1 VPKQVA
7 PYGRWESPI
16 NAEQVAQRTIA
27 YDDVRLDG
35 EAVYWL
41 ESRPQ
46 EEGRTALV
54 RWTPDAG
61 HTDVLP
67 PGFDVGSRVHEY
79 GGGAYFVGGRVLI
92 ASNLDD
98 GRLYRVTGNRVIT
111 PITPEASPPGS
122 LRYADL
128 RVVEGGELLVC
139 VRERYEPGGVIN
151 ELVCL
156 PVDGS
161 ADPWIIAGGHDF
173 YSFPRPSPDGRQL
186 AWTTWDHPRMP
197 WDGTDLW
204 VADLRADGRLGD
216 PRHVAGGPTESIFQP
231 EWSPGG
237 ELFFVSDRSG
247 WWNLYR
253 ERGSGIEPFVLME
266 AEFGEAQWEF
276 DYSTY
281 AFVDS
286 GRITCRYRS
295 GGLDHLAL
303 IDLETG
309 ELEDLDLPF
318 TSLKPYVRG
327 SVDRVAFIGSSASRP
342 SAVAVTSSTGEELNV
357 LAGGDTGIDDA
368 WVSHPTFV
376 DFPTEGG
383 VRAHAIYY
391 PPTSGDSTG
400 PEGKAPPLIVEAHE
414 GPTADAKPRL
424 ELRTQFFTSR
434 GFAVAHVNYRGST
447 GYGRAYRDSLNRLWG
462 LAEVADCINA
472 ARYFANSGLVDA
484 RRTVIVGASAGGFT
498 ALCALARAGS
508 FAAGGSYYGITD
520 LETFAREA
528 PKFQSHY
535 VDQLVGPY
543 PEAVAEYRARSPLHF
558 ADRLAAPVIL
568 VAGCEDRVV
577 PRGQIESMVKKLE
590 RAGIKHVWLAFE
602 DEGHRLRRPGNIE
615 EALENELSFYLTW
628 IPSTLAD

>member
-1 VPKQVA
+1 MPKRVA
-7 PYGRWESPI
+7 AYGRWESPI
-16 NAEQVAQRTIA
+16 SAGQVAERTIA

-41 ESRPQ
+41 ESRPK

-54 RWTPDAG
+54 QWTPDAG
-61 HTDVLP
+61 HTDVL

-79 GGGAYFVGGRVLI
+79 GGGAYFVGGEVLV

-98 GRLYRVTGNRVIT
+98 DRLYRVTDEQVVV
-111 PITPEASPPGS
+111 PITPEASPSGG

-128 RVVEGGELLVC
+128 RMVPGGELLVC
-139 VRERYEPGGVIN
+139 VRERHETEGVIN

-161 ADPWIIAGGHDF
+161 ADPWVIAGGHDF
-173 YSFPRPSPDGRQL
+173 YSFPRPGPDGRRL

-204 VADLRADGRLGD
+204 VADLSADGRLGVA
-216 PRHVAGGPTESIFQP
+216 RHVAGGPGDSIFQP

-253 ERGSGIEPFVLME
+253 GERSGIDPILPME

-281 AFVDS
+281 AFGDS

-295 GGLDHLAL
+295 GGLDHLAV

-318 TSLKPYVRG
+318 TSLKPYVRSSG
-327 SVDRVAFIGSSASRP
+327 DRVAFIGSSATRP
-342 SAVAVTSSTGEELNV
+342 SAVVVTSSTGGELNV
-357 LAGGDTGIDDA
+357 LAGGETEMDDA
-368 WVSHPTFV
+368 WVSCPTFV
-376 DFPTEGG
+376 DFPTDGG
-383 VRAHAIYY
+383 VTAHAIYY
-391 PPTSGDSTG
+391 PPSSGDTAG
-400 PEGKAPPLIVEAHE
+400 PEGELPPLIVEAHE

-424 ELRTQFFTSR
+424 ELRTQFFTTR

-447 GYGRAYRDSLNRLWG
+447 GYGRAYRDSLKELWG
-462 LAEVADCINA
+462 LADVADCINSV
-472 ARYFANSGLVDA
+472 RYLANSGLVDA
-484 RRTVIVGASAGGFT
+484 RRRVIVGASAGGFT
-498 ALCALARAGS
+498 ALCALAHPGS

-535 VDQLVGPY
+535 VEQLVGPY

-568 VAGCEDRVV
+568 IAGCEDRVV
-577 PRGQIESMVKKLE
+577 PSGQIESMVKELE
-590 RAGIKHVWLAFE
+590 RAGIRYVWLAFE
-602 DEGHRLRRPGNIE
+602 GEGHGLRRPGNIQ
-615 EALENELSFYLTW
+615 EALETELDFYLDA
-628 IPSTLAD
+628 PNLG

>member
-1 VPKQVA
+1 MPKRVA

-16 NAEQVAQRTIA
+16 SAEQVAERTIA
-27 YDDVRLDG
+27 YDDVRVDG

-46 EEGRTALV
+46 EDGRTALV
-54 RWTPDAG
+54 RWAPDVG
-61 HTDVLP
+61 KTEPLP
-67 PGFDVGSRVHEY
+67 AGFDVGSRVHEY
-79 GGGAYFVGGRVLI
+79 GGGAYFVGGGVLVV
-92 ASNLDD
+92 SNLDD
-98 GRLYRVTGNRVIT
+98 DRLYRVTDDRVIV
-111 PITPEASPPGS
+111 PMTPEASPPGS

-128 RVVEGGELLVC
+128 RIVDGVEHLIC
-139 VRERYEPGGVIN
+139 VRERHEPEGVIN

-161 ADPWIIAGGHDF
+161 AEPWIIAGGHDF
-173 YSFPRPSPDGRQL
+173 YSFPRPSPDGRHL
-186 AWTTWDHPRMP
+186 VWTTWDHPRMP

-204 VADLRADGRLGD
+204 VADLHPYGRLGV
-216 PRHVAGGPTESIFQP
+216 PRHVAGGPAESIFQP

-253 ERGSGIEPFVLME
+253 EKGRVIEPVLQME

-281 AFVDS
+281 AFLDS

-295 GGLDHLAL
+295 GGLDHLAML
-303 IDLETG
+303 NLETG
-309 ELEDLDLPF
+309 ELEDLEVPF
-318 TSLKPYVRG
+318 ISLKPYVRG
-327 SVDRVAFIGSSASRP
+327 LGSHVALIGSSATRP
-342 SAVAVTSSTGEELNV
+342 PAVAVTSSTGEEVKILV
-357 LAGGDTGIDDA
+357 GGEAGIDDA
-368 WVSHPTFV
+368 WVSRPTFV
-376 DFPTEGG
+376 DFPTEAG
-383 VRAHAIYY
+383 VTVHVIYY
-391 PPTSGDSTG
+391 PPTSRDAVG
-400 PEGKAPPLIVEAHE
+400 PESEVPPLLVEAHE

-447 GYGRAYRDSLNRLWG
+447 GYGRSYRDSLNRRWG
-462 LAEVADCINA
+462 IADVADCINA
-472 ARYFANSGLVDA
+472 ARYFANSGLVDG

-498 ALCALARAGS
+498 ALCALAHPGW
-508 FAAGGSYYGITD
+508 FGVGGSYYGITD
-520 LETFAREA
+520 LETYARQA

-535 VDQLVGPY
+535 VDHLVGPY

-568 VAGCEDRVV
+568 VAGCEDRIV
-577 PRGQIESMVKKLE
+577 PSGQIESMVKELE
-590 RAGIKHVWLAFE
+590 RAGIKHVRLAFE
-602 DEGHRLRRPGNIE
+602 GEGHGLRRPGNIE
-615 EALENELSFYLTW
+615 EALERELSFYVDAL
-628 IPSTLAD
+628 IMG

>member
-1 VPKQVA
+1 VPKRVA

-16 NAEQVAQRTIA
+16 SAEQVAERTIA

-41 ESRPQ
+41 ESRPR
-46 EEGRTALV
+46 EDGRTALV

-61 HTDVLP
+61 QTEVLP
-67 PGFDVGSRVHEY
+67 PRFDVGSRVHEY
-79 GGGAYFVGGRVLI
+79 GGGAYFVSGGVLI

-98 GRLYRVTGNRVIT
+98 DRLYRVTDGQIIVA
-111 PITPEASPPGS
+111 ITPEASPAGS

-128 RVVEGGELLVC
+128 KLAQGGELLVC
-139 VRERYEPGGVIN
+139 VRERHQPEGVIN

-161 ADPWIIAGGHDF
+161 ADPRIVAGGHDF

-204 VADLRADGRLGD
+204 VADLHPDGRLGL
-216 PRHVAGGPTESIFQP
+216 PRHVAGGPGESIFQP

-237 ELFFVSDRSG
+237 ELYFVSDRSG

-253 ERGSGIEPFVLME
+253 EKGSAIESVLPME

-295 GGLDHLAL
+295 GGLDHLAV
-303 IDLETG
+303 IDVETG

-318 TSLKPYVRG
+318 TSLKPYVRA
-327 SVDRVAFIGSSASRP
+327 SESWVAVIGSSAIRP
-342 SAVAVTSSTGEELNV
+342 PAVAVTGSTGGKVKV

-368 WVSHPTFV
+368 WVSRPTFV
-376 DFPTEGG
+376 DFSSEAA
-383 VRAHAIYY
+383 VMVHAIYY
-391 PPTSGDSTG
+391 PPTSGDSMG
-400 PEGKAPPLIVEAHE
+400 PEAEAPPLIVEAHE
-414 GPTADAKPRL
+414 GPAADAKPRL

-434 GFAVAHVNYRGST
+434 GFAVVHVNYRGST
-447 GYGRAYRDSLNRLWG
+447 GYGRAYRDSLNGQWG
-462 LAEVADCINA
+462 IADVADCING
-472 ARYFANSGLVDA
+472 ARYFANSGLVDGH
-484 RRTVIVGASAGGFT
+484 RTVIVGASAGGFT
-498 ALCALARAGS
+498 ALCALAHPGS
-508 FAAGGSYYGITD
+508 FAVGGSYYGITD
-520 LETFAREA
+520 LETFAQEA

-535 VDQLVGPY
+535 VNQLVGPY

-558 ADRLAAPVIL
+558 ADRLVTPVIL

-577 PRGQIESMVKKLE
+577 PPGQIESMVKELE
-590 RAGIKHVWLAFE
+590 QAGIKHVWLAFE
-602 DEGHRLRRPGNIE
+602 GEGHGLRRPGNIQ
-615 EALENELSFYLTW
+615 EALETELDFYLDV
-628 IPSTLAD
+628 PNLG